1 MNIHFIKSNEKRQIV
16 EQLNKQF
23 GIEDLPYLLI
33 ESGKER
39 IRAFSGSL
47 SKEEIKEISRIA
59 NIEVLGLY
67 MIRKEHDLRLSFDS
81 TQLLQKQVKK
91 NIAEINKEEYELW
104 IRGYDLEIEKPKGT
118 YVIRFN
124 GDFIGCAK
132 SDGKKLIN
140 HVPKERRLKIPLPQK
155 TD

>member
-1 MNIHFIKSNEKRQIV
+1 MNIHFIKSNEKRKII
-16 EQLNKQF
+16 EHLNQQF
-23 GIEDLPYLLI
+23 GIENLPYLLI
-33 ESGKER
+33 ESGKEK
-39 IRAFSGSL
+39 IRVFSGSL

-81 TQLLQKQVKK
+81 TQLLQNQINE
-91 NIAEINKEEYELW
+91 NIADINEEEYELW

-124 GDFIGCAK
+124 NDFMGCAK

-140 HVPKERRLKIPLPQK
+140 HVPKERRLKISLPEK
-155 TD
+155 ID